1 MTHSQ
6 WYQYMAT
13 YVTALMIVGC
23 RLTPGYLLSHINVM
37 GQIMEQLQLKRNVAQ
52 KAAFMVRLL

>member
-1 MTHSQ
+1 MQ
-6 WYQYMAT
+6 T

-37 GQIMEQLQLKRNVAQ
+37 GQVMEQFALKKNTAQ
-52 KAAFMVRLL
+52 RAAFMVTGFPPFS